1 MGWLPRAR
9 AAAPDLITRKPRR
22 DEMKSGTLRDLFV
35 DELKD
40 LYSMEHQ
47 LVKALP
53 KMARAANSGDLSA
66 AFEEHLEQT
75 RGHVARL
82 EQIFDAIDV
91 AARAKRCVGM
101 EGIIDEGKEMLEEDL
116 APDTL
121 DAGIIGAAQRVE
133 HYEIAAYGT
142 ARTHAQFLGID
153 EAVRLLEQ
161 TLEEEK
167 QTDQRLSQLAEEIN
181 PAAQLEGEDESPTEK
196 QTADEDEGAVA
207 SG

>member
-1 MGWLPRAR
+1 
-9 AAAPDLITRKPRR
+9 
-22 DEMKSGTLRDLFV
+22 MKNGTLRDLFV
-35 DELKD
+35 EELKD

-53 KMARAANSGDLSA
+53 KMATAADSGDLSA

-91 AARAKRCVGM
+91 TARAKRCVGM
-101 EGIIDEGKEMLEEDL
+101 EGIIDEGKEILEKDL
-116 APDTL
+116 QPDTK
-121 DAGIIGAAQRVE
+121 DAGLIGAAQRVE

-142 ARTHAQFLGID
+142 ARRHAELLGISD
-153 EAVRLLEQ
+153 AVDLLEQ

-167 QTDQRLSQLAEEIN
+167 QTDARLTQLAEEIN
-181 PAAQLEGEDESPTEK
+181 PAAQRAGDDEE
-196 QTADEDEGAVA
+196 TADALERESTARA
-207 SG
+207 R

>member
-1 MGWLPRAR
+1 
-9 AAAPDLITRKPRR
+9 
-22 DEMKSGTLRDLFV
+22 MKNGTLRDLFV

-53 KMARAANSGDLSA
+53 KMAEAANSGDLSA

-75 RGHVARL
+75 KGHVARL

-101 EGIIDEGKEMLEEDL
+101 EGIIDEGKELIEEDL
-116 APDTL
+116 QPDTL

-142 ARTHAQFLGID
+142 ARSHARLLGID

-167 QTDQRLSQLAEEIN
+167 QTDERLSQLADEIN
-181 PAAQLEGEDESPTEK
+181 PAAQLEGDQDATDEEPAEEDE
-196 QTADEDEGAVA
+196 DAVV